1 MFKNN
6 WGISRTPV
14 KADLG
19 HSVKKINDS
28 LLSFVV
34 ESSILDSVV
43 VLDPSLDVY
52 FMLGVNSL
60 FIKFL
65 NIT

>member
-6 WGISRTPV
+6 WGISRTSV
-14 KADLG
+14 EADLG
-19 HSVKKINDS
+19 HFVKKINAS
-28 LLSFVV
+28 LLPFVI

-43 VLDPSLDVY
+43 VLDPSLNMY